1 MDLIYVSIK
10 KIEENLEI
18 TASKK
23 HYLIDFPFTF
33 DKKRSR
39 GIMRSL

>member
-23 HYLIDFPFTF
+23 HYLIDFPCGYKE
-33 DKKRSR
+33 DKD
-39 GIMRSL
+39 IIITD